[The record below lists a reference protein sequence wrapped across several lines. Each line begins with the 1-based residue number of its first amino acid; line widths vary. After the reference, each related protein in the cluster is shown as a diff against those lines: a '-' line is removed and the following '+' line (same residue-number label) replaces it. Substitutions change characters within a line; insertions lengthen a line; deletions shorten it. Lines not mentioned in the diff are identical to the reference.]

1 MHLTHTLRFADSDAL
16 WAGLVRGVYKQVE
29 ERVEAGKYDKVWNK
43 EQTSFKWQPI
53 DNRDFKR
60 EWRVERAKKQLIE
73 RFGLPLIRRAIAYAV
88 VVLLVIVALI
98 TVEATGTTH
107 VFTAIYDNIKSSID
121 AAIGAIAGLLAA
133 VAAIVPSFK
142 LAFASNKESNVSRGE
157 VIFKKASTVRDQLGF
172 QTCRDAFQVS
182 CEG

>member
-1 MHLTHTLRFADSDAL
+1 M
-16 WAGLVRGVYKQVE
+16 YKKVE

-88 VVLLVIVALI
+88 VVFLVLVTLIV
-98 TVEATGTTH
+98 VEATRTTH
-107 VFTAIYDNIKSSID
+107 IIAEFQATVASSIET
-121 AAIGAIAGLLAA
+121 AFAVITGL
-133 VAAIVPSFK
+133 VASVTAIVPSFK

-157 VIFKKASTVRDQLGF
+157 VIFNPSGRGINIV
-172 QTCRDAFQVS
+172 DAPQSGAWRVLWGGTGTPRGPA
-182 CEG
+182 EGCNM